1 MTTLYD
7 TAGRA
12 ANVWDTSGALVFGDT
27 GTTPT
32 EPTPTDPTPTEP
44 GGTTPPPQLGGVVLP
59 RQGPWQETRPTSD
72 GSGEMIH
79 PSVVDMGE
87 NGWQG
92 YRFWTV
98 DTPYPR
104 NDIALENPEILASN
118 DGLTWE
124 VPPGVTNPIAPYFGV
139 GKFNSD
145 PEMVWDDAN
154 KRMFAVWRWF
164 DNPLIHYHHATSTD
178 GRTWSVDTTTP
189 ILTLTENPWMSPTIA
204 WDQGAGLW
212 RMWVFGNNV
221 PMGMYTSAELEGPW
235 AWETSC
241 TITGGFSVNWHGD
254 IVRYRDHWIGAYSR
268 KSGVTLM
275 VSRDGIS
282 WAAGGDIG
290 LSGYRPTIS
299 AVRAAQDGYV
309 DVWTSADGTPKTS
322 WHVRVHENAWWNL
335 LAKLPA

>member
-12 ANVWDTSGALVFGDT
+12 ANVWDTSGALVFGDMV
-27 GTTPT
+27 TTPT
-32 EPTPTDPTPTEP
+32 TPTDPTPTDP
-44 GGTTPPPQLGGVVLP
+44 GTTPPPQLGGVVLP

-87 NGWQG
+87 SGWQG
-92 YRFWTV
+92 YRFWSV

-104 NDIALENPEILASN
+104 NDVKLENPEILASN

-124 VPPGVTNPIAPYFGV
+124 VPPGVTNPIAPFPGE
-139 GKFNSD
+139 GFNSD
-145 PEMVWDDAN
+145 PEMVWDAAN

-164 DNPLIHYHHATSTD
+164 GNSLIYYQHATSTD

-189 ILTLTENPWMSPTIA
+189 ILTLTGNPWMSPTIA
-204 WDQGAGLW
+204 LDETTGRW
-212 RMWVFGNNV
+212 RMWAFGDTI
-221 PMGMYTSAELEGPW
+221 PPAMWEADELEGPW
-235 AWETSC
+235 AKVADC
-241 TITGGFSVNWHGD
+241 TIKGWPGRAWHGD
-254 IVRYRDHWIGAYSR
+254 IIAYRGHWIGSFST
-268 KSGVTLM
+268 KSSSTLM

-282 WAAGGDIG
+282 WAAGDSLGVG
-290 LSGYRPTIS
+290 SYRPTIS
-299 AVRAAQDGYV
+299 AVRAQKDGYIDAWCSV
-309 DVWTSADGTPKTS
+309 DGTPKTS

-335 LAKLPA
+335 LPNLPA